1 MLPPPPRL
9 PEGLHRRMDAAE
21 SMQRA
26 LASVAAMVSNG
37 EQPPSLV
44 ARIACE
50 VGAEI
55 VERLRG
61 PGDDLNSV
69 ELSRRYATSRTPVR
83 EALMLLEKEGLVTV
97 PPRRRPRVSVLDI
110 RDVREIYRTRS
121 ALLEF
126 IAADVARF
134 ATDEEVGRLTMIGE
148 RMGSAFAAQDF
159 NAYLWANVDF
169 HDLNTLLSRNRTVK
183 RIIDSLLLRTLPLR
197 RLSLSR
203 AEWVANSLEDHLY
216 LIRAYRHRDPNLAAA
231 LLRSNHFQ
239 ALGRIEG
246 LFAAGGGSAATAR
259 AEGPDLSTVTPR
271 HQDMPGPRDRRG
283 RPRAGVE
290 EAGAA
295 R

>member
-1 MLPPPPRL
+1 
-9 PEGLHRRMDAAE
+9 MDAAE
-21 SMQRA
+21 SMRRA
-26 LASVAAMVSNG
+26 LASVAAIVSNG

-44 ARIACE
+44 SRIACE

-55 VERLRG
+55 VERLRA

-203 AEWVANSLEDHLY
+203 AEWVSNSLDDHLY
-216 LIRAYRHRDPNLAAA
+216 LIKAYRNRDPNLAAA
-231 LLRSNHFQ
+231 LLRSNHIQ
-239 ALGRIEG
+239 ALNRLEG
-246 LFAAGGGSAATAR
+246 LLGAGSGAAAWVPCEGG
-259 AEGPDLSTVTPR
+259 PNLSTVTARHPVAAPPPR
-271 HQDMPGPRDRRG
+271 ERRG
-283 RPRAGVE
+283 RPRAGTE
-290 EAGAA
+290 GEGATP
-295 R
+295 